1 MSPIE
6 RLALLLA
13 LAALP
18 AVSVQAADVAAGKA
32 KAEEVCI
39 DCHGDDGTGDD
50 ETPDITPAS
59 LSHAEFLQSMQDYR
73 SGKRTKDA
81 KMARA
86 AKKLTTAEVENL
98 AAYFATLK

>member
-6 RLALLLA
+6 RFTLLLA

-18 AVSVQAADVAAGKA
+18 GFSVQAADVAAGKA

-59 LSHAEFLQSMQDYR
+59 LPHAEFLQAMQDYR
-73 SGKRTKDA
+73 SGKRTEDA

-86 AKKLTTAEVENL
+86 AKKLTAAEVENL

>member
-1 MSPIE
+1 MNTFE
-6 RLALLLA
+6 RVALLIA

-18 AVSVQAADVAAGKA
+18 GVSVHAADVAAGKA

-50 ETPDITPAS
+50 KTPDITPAKV
-59 LSHAEFLQSMQDYR
+59 SHAEFMQAMQDYR

-86 AKKLTTAEVENL
+86 AKKLTPAEVENV

>member
-1 MSPIE
+1 MNRIE

-18 AVSVQAADVAAGKA
+18 AASIHAADVTAGKA

-50 ETPDITPAS
+50 KTPDITPAQV
-59 LSHAEFLQSMQDYR
+59 SHAEFLQAMQDYR

-86 AKKLTTAEVENL
+86 AKKLTPADVENV

>member
-1 MSPIE
+1 MKHLS
-6 RLALLLA
+6 LSALL
-13 LAALP
+13 
-18 AVSVQAADVAAGKA
+18 AVGSLLVPFAQAADVAAGKA

-50 ETPDITPAS
+50 KSPDITPAN
-59 LSHAEFLQSMQDYR
+59 LSHAEFLQAMKDYR

-86 AKKLTTAEVENL
+86 AKKLTAAEVEDL